1 MSIRDEEDRILK
13 RLGKLM
19 DNEPETP
26 EAVLA
31 TTLFMLNR
39 KIDMVLIQLGSLSS
53 RPLA

>member
-1 MSIRDEEDRILK
+1 MSTRDEEDRILK

-31 TTLFMLNR
+31 TVLFLLNR
-39 KIDMVLIQLGSLSS
+39 KLDMILIHLTS
-53 RPLA
+53 RPPA